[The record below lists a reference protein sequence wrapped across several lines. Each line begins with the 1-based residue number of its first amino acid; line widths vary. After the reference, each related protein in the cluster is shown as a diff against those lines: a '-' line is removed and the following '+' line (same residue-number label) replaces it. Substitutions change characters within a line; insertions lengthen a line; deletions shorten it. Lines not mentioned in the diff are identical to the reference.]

1 MKKKAIFILGKWSKA
16 GGLEIVTQQF
26 VGVFK
31 KAGYDIT
38 VLSVGSRGRNESALN
53 FRVCYMLPPG
63 RILQS
68 LWHRFFKYRVTARYL
83 RKKVSPGDMVVFGH
97 VYLLPVLDHCVL
109 PEGVTSWVWT
119 HDKEVWGESAIKWKP
134 WLDRLSRVI
143 SVSEYTARNARAG
156 GTTTPV
162 TVIPNSI
169 DVCRYVPT
177 TTPEKVRHD
186 EILIC
191 SRIPADF
198 RYKGHERLLKM
209 IPHVESILGRR
220 VTLRIV
226 GGGAGLD
233 ELKQLAHKYGVYD
246 RIIFTGRVSDEELLE
261 AYQHCGVFCM
271 PSTGE
276 GFGLVYAEAEACA
289 RPVVV
294 STYGGAPETV
304 KDGETGFLADPTD
317 IQANARALAKILGD
331 RALAEEMGRKG
342 RLLAEKAFSPETF
355 ERNVLKVIKEDVQ

>member
-1 MKKKAIFILGKWSKA
+1 
-16 GGLEIVTQQF
+16 
-26 VGVFK
+26 
-31 KAGYDIT
+31 
-38 VLSVGSRGRNESALN
+38 
-53 FRVCYMLPPG
+53 
-63 RILQS
+63 
-68 LWHRFFKYRVTARYL
+68 
-83 RKKVSPGDMVVFGH
+83 
-97 VYLLPVLDHCVL
+97 
-109 PEGVTSWVWT
+109 
-119 HDKEVWGESAIKWKP
+119 
-134 WLDRLSRVI
+134 
-143 SVSEYTARNARAG
+143 
-156 GTTTPV
+156 
-162 TVIPNSI
+162 
-169 DVCRYVPT
+169 
-177 TTPEKVRHD
+177 
-186 EILIC
+186 
-191 SRIPADF
+191 
-198 RYKGHERLLKM
+198 M

-233 ELKQLAHKYGVYD
+233 ELKQLAHKYGVYN

-342 RLLAEKAFSPETF
+342 RLLAEKAFSPKTF
-355 ERNVLKVIKEDVQ
+355 EQNVLKVIAEDM

>member
-1 MKKKAIFILGKWSKA
+1 MKKRAIFVLGKWSKA

-26 VGVFK
+26 VGVFR

-38 VLSVGSRGRNESALN
+38 VLAVGSRGRDESAAN
-53 FRVCYMLPPG
+53 FKVRYMLPPG

-68 LWHRFFKYRVTARYL
+68 LWHRFFKYRVTARHL
-83 RKKVSPGDMVVFGH
+83 RKLVSPGDMVVFGH
-97 VYLLPVLDHCVL
+97 VYLLPVLDRCEL

-119 HDKEVWGESAIKWKP
+119 HDKEVWGDSAIKWKP
-134 WLDRLSRVI
+134 WLDKLSRII

-169 DVCRYVPT
+169 DIRRYVPT
-177 TTPEKVRHD
+177 TTPEKIRRD

-191 SRIPADF
+191 SRIPTDF
-198 RYKGHERLLKM
+198 RYKGHERLLRT
-209 IPHVESILGRR
+209 IPKVEHILGRKI
-220 VTLRIV
+220 TLRIV

-233 ELKQLAHKYGVYD
+233 ELKQLAHKYGISD
-246 RIIFTGRVSDEELLE
+246 RVIFTGRVSDDELLE

-276 GFGLVYAEAEACA
+276 GFGLVYAETEACA

-294 STYGGAPETV
+294 STFGGAPETV
-304 KDGETGFLADPTD
+304 IDGETGLLADPND
-317 IQANARALAKILGD
+317 IEANARALAKILGNPE
-331 RALAEEMGRKG
+331 LADEMGRKG
-342 RLLAEKAFSPETF
+342 RALAERSFSPETF
-355 ERNVLKVIKEDVQ
+355 ERNVLKVIEEDV